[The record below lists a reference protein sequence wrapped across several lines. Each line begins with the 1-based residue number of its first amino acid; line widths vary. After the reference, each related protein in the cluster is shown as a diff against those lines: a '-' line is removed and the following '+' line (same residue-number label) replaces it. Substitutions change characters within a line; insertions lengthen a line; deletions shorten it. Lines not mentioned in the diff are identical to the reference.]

1 MVATLKGLL
10 RGTALAAAMLTAGTA
25 AQAVDIRFTAG
36 EYSKHTL
43 PFFEQVAKDYE
54 ALHPDVHIG
63 VEVIPWDGYLQ
74 KLTTD
79 VNAGNAPDLSIV
91 ATIWVPDF
99 ASQGVIEPL
108 DARMT
113 PEFKDVFIPSF
124 FAPSTIDGKLMGV
137 PAAASARAMMVNL
150 DLLKQAGVDHA
161 PKTWTEFHDAAKKLS
176 ALPGGV
182 YGFGLQ
188 GKEVETDAYF
198 YYALWSQGGEIIK
211 GGKSGLDGPEAIKAA
226 TLYKQMIDEKLTEP
240 SPTAYSREDVF
251 AMFKQGKAGMVFT
264 FPMLIPQL
272 KAEAPNL
279 HYAVAPFPTDVKPTT
294 LGVTD
299 VMMLYSASKAK
310 EQAWDFAKFMYQDK
324 YRSQFDH
331 DEGLLPVT
339 KTIVAQD
346 YYTKN
351 PDLSTFASGLTYAKF
366 TPTVKDWAEMADI
379 TSRALQAI
387 YLGQATPEAGMK
399 DAAKQVNDILAR
411 H

>member
-1 MVATLKGLL
+1 MTAKLAALCLGAACGLALLL
-10 RGTALAAAMLTAGTA
+10 RFEA
-25 AQAVDIRFTAG
+25 AQAADIRFTAG

-43 PFFEQVAKDYE
+43 PFFQQVAKDYE
-54 ALHPDVHIG
+54 ALHPDVHIS
-63 VEVIPWDGYLQ
+63 VEVNPWNGYLQ

-79 VNAGNAPDLSIV
+79 VNAGTPPDLSIV

-108 DARMT
+108 DSYMT
-113 PEFKDVFIPSF
+113 PAFKSIFIPSF
-124 FAPSTIDGKLMGV
+124 FTPSTIDGKLMGI
-137 PAAASARAMMVNL
+137 PAAASARGMMVNL
-150 DLLKQAGVDHA
+150 DLFKQAGLEP
-161 PKTWTEFHDAAKKLS
+161 PKTWEEFHAAAKKLS
-176 ALPGGV
+176 SLPNV

-198 YYALWSQGGEIIK
+198 YYALWSFGGDIIK
-211 GGKSGLDGPEAIKAA
+211 DGKSGLDSPEAIKAA
-226 TLYKQMIDEKLTEP
+226 TFYKTMIDDKLTEP

-251 AMFKQGKAGMVFT
+251 SMFKQGKVGIIFT

-272 KAEAPNL
+272 KAESPNL
-279 HYAVAPFPTDVKPTT
+279 HYAVLPFPTDLKPTT

-299 VMMLYSASKAK
+299 VMMLYSDSKAK
-310 EQAWDFAKFMYQDK
+310 KEAWDFAQFMFQDK

-339 KTIVAQD
+339 KSIVAQD

-351 PDLSTFASGLTYAKF
+351 PDLNMFASGLAYAKF
-366 TPTVKDWAEMADI
+366 TPTIKDWAEMADI
-379 TSRALQAI
+379 TSRSLQTV
-387 YLGQATPEAGMK
+387 YLGQAAPDAAMK
-399 DAAKQVNDILAR
+399 DAAAQINSILAK

>member
-1 MVATLKGLL
+1 MVSKFVASSL
-10 RGTALAAAMLTAGTA
+10 RAACGVLALAFPLVAAEATDL
-25 AQAVDIRFTAG
+25 RFTAG

-43 PFFEQVAKDYE
+43 PFFQQVAKDYE
-54 ALHPDVHIG
+54 ALHPDVHIS
-63 VEVIPWDGYLQ
+63 VEVDPWDGYLQ

-79 VNAGNAPDLSIV
+79 VNAGTPPDLSIV

-108 DARMT
+108 DALMT
-113 PEFKDVFIPSF
+113 PAFKDIFIPTF
-124 FAPSTIDGKLMGV
+124 FAPSTIDGKLMGI
-137 PAAASARAMMVNL
+137 PAAASARGMMVNL
-150 DLLKQAGVDHA
+150 DLFKAAGVEP
-161 PKTWTEFHDAAKKLS
+161 PKTWEEFYQAAKKLS
-176 ALPGGV
+176 ALPNV

-198 YYALWSQGGEIIK
+198 YYALWSFGGDIIVN
-211 GGKSGLDGPEAIKAA
+211 GKSGLDSPEAIKAA
-226 TLYKQMIDEKLTEP
+226 NFYKSLIDDKLTEP

-251 AMFKQGKAGMVFT
+251 QMFKQGKVGMIFT

-272 KAEAPNL
+272 KAESPNL
-279 HYAVAPFPTDVKPTT
+279 HYSVLPFPTDLKPTT

-299 VMMLYSASKAK
+299 VLMLYSASKAK
-310 EQAWDFAKFMYQDK
+310 KEAWDFAQFMYQDK
-324 YRSQFDH
+324 YRSQFDR

-339 KTIVAQD
+339 KSIVAQD

-351 PDLSTFASGLTYAKF
+351 PDLSTFATGLTYAKF

-379 TSRALQAI
+379 TSRSLQTI
-387 YLGQATPEAGMK
+387 YLGQATPEAAMK
-399 DAAKQVNDILAR
+399 AAAGQVNAILAK

>member
-1 MVATLKGLL
+1 MSSRLVQLVFGVAC
-10 RGTALAAAMLTAGTA
+10 AASAIFPLDVAMAT
-25 AQAVDIRFTAG
+25 DIRFTAG

-43 PFFEQVAKDYE
+43 PFFQQVAKDYE
-54 ALHPDVHIG
+54 ALHPDVHIS
-63 VEVIPWDGYLQ
+63 VEVDPWNGYLQ

-79 VNAGNAPDLSIV
+79 VNAGTPPDLSII

-108 DARMT
+108 DGLMT
-113 PEFKDVFIPSF
+113 PAFKDIFIPTF
-124 FAPSTIDGKLMGV
+124 FAPSTIDGKLMGI
-137 PAAASARAMMVNL
+137 PAAASARGMMINL
-150 DLLKQAGVDHA
+150 DLFKQAGIEP
-161 PKTWTEFHDAAKKLS
+161 PKTWDEFYGAAKKLS
-176 ALPGGV
+176 AMPNV

-198 YYALWSQGGEIIK
+198 YYALWSFGGEIIK
-211 GGKSGLDGPEAIKAA
+211 GGKSGLDTPEAIKAA
-226 TLYKQMIDEKLTEP
+226 AFYKKMIDDKLTEP
-240 SPTAYSREDVF
+240 SPTAYNREDVF
-251 AMFKQGKAGMVFT
+251 QMFKQGKVGMIFT

-272 KAEAPNL
+272 KAESPNL
-279 HYAVAPFPTDVKPTT
+279 HYAVLPFPTDLKPTT

-299 VMMLYSASKAK
+299 VMMLYSGSKSKK
-310 EQAWDFAKFMYQDK
+310 EAWDFAQFMYQDK

-339 KTIVAQD
+339 KAIVSQD

-351 PDLSTFASGLTYAKF
+351 PDLSTFATGLTYAKF

-379 TSRALQAI
+379 TSRALQTI
-387 YLGQATPEAGMK
+387 YLGQTTPEAAMT
-399 DAAKQVNDILAR
+399 DAATQINRILAQ

>member
-1 MVATLKGLL
+1 MKPRLATLCAGL
-10 RGTALAAAMLTAGTA
+10 AYAASAVLSAGPAHAT
-25 AQAVDIRFTAG
+25 DIRFTAG

-54 ALHPDVHIG
+54 AAHPDVHVH
-63 VEVIPWDGYLQ
+63 VEVIPWEGYLQ

-108 DARMT
+108 DGYMT
-113 PEFKDVFIPSF
+113 PAFKSIFIPTF
-124 FAPSTIDGKLMGV
+124 FAPSTIEGKLMGI

-150 DLLKQAGVDHA
+150 DLFKQAGLEP
-161 PKTWTEFHDAAKKLS
+161 PKTWEDFYGAAKKI
-176 ALPGGV
+176 AGMPNT

-188 GKEVETDAYF
+188 GKETETDDYF
-198 YYALWSQGGEIIK
+198 YYALWSFGGDIIK
-211 GGKSGLDGPEAIKAA
+211 NGKSALDSPEAIKAA
-226 TLYKQMIDEKLTEP
+226 TFYKKLVDEKLTEP

-251 AMFKQGKAGMVFT
+251 QMFKQGKVGMIFT

-272 KAEAPNL
+272 KAESPNL
-279 HYAVAPFPTDVKPTT
+279 HYAVLPFPTDLSPTT

-310 EQAWDFAKFMYQDK
+310 KEAWDFAQFMYQDK

-339 KTIVAQD
+339 KNIVAQD

-351 PDLSTFASGLTYAKF
+351 PDLSTFAAGLSYAKF
-366 TPTVKDWAEMADI
+366 APTVKDWAEFADI
-379 TSRALQAI
+379 TSRALQTI
-387 YLGQATPEAGMK
+387 YLDQATPEAAMK
-399 DAAKQVNDILAR
+399 SAAGQINDILAKQ
-411 H
+411 

>member
-1 MVATLKGLL
+1 MVPRLKGLFL
-10 RGTALAAAMLTAGTA
+10 SASLVAGALLAASD

-54 ALHPDVHIG
+54 ALHPDVHIH
-63 VEVIPWDGYLQ
+63 VEVVPWDGYLQ
-74 KLTTD
+74 KLSTD
-79 VNAGNAPDLSIV
+79 INAGNGPDLSIV

-99 ASQGVIEPL
+99 ASQGIIEPL
-108 DARMT
+108 DGYMT
-113 PEFKDVFIPSF
+113 PAFKSIFIPTF
-124 FAPSTIDGKLMGV
+124 FAPSTIDGKLMGI
-137 PAAASARAMMVNL
+137 PAAASARAMMINL
-150 DLLKQAGVDHA
+150 DLFKQAGVEP
-161 PKTWTEFHDAAKKLS
+161 PKTWEEFHTAAKKIS
-176 ALPGGV
+176 ALPNV

-188 GKEVETDAYF
+188 GKETETDDYF
-198 YYALWSQGGEIIK
+198 YYALWSNGGEIIK
-211 GGKSGLDGPEAIKAA
+211 DGKSGLESPEALKTAQ
-226 TLYKQMIDEKLTEP
+226 LYRSLVDEKLTEP

-251 AMFKQGKAGMVFT
+251 QMFKQGKVGMIFT
-264 FPMLIPQL
+264 FPMLIPQI
-272 KAEAPNL
+272 KAESPNL
-279 HYAVAPFPTDVKPTT
+279 HYAVLPFPTDIKPVT

-310 EQAWDFAKFMYQDK
+310 TEAWDFAQFIYQDK

-351 PDLSTFASGLTYAKF
+351 PDLSTFASGLSYAKF
-366 TPTVKDWAEMADI
+366 APTIKNWAEIADI
-379 TSRALQAI
+379 TTRSLQSL
-387 YLGQATPEAGMK
+387 YLGQATPEAAMK
-399 DAAKQVNDILAR
+399 DAAGQVNAILAQ

>member
-1 MVATLKGLL
+1 MASRFVQLVRGAVCATSALLSCDVAMAT
-10 RGTALAAAMLTAGTA
+10 
-25 AQAVDIRFTAG
+25 DIRFTAG

-43 PFFEQVAKDYE
+43 PFFQQVAKDYE
-54 ALHPDVHIG
+54 ALHPDVHIS
-63 VEVIPWDGYLQ
+63 VEVDPWNGYLQ

-79 VNAGNAPDLSIV
+79 VNAGTPPDLSIV

-108 DARMT
+108 DNLMT
-113 PEFKDVFIPSF
+113 PAFKDIFIQPF
-124 FAPSTIDGKLMGV
+124 FAPSTIDGKLMGI
-137 PAAASARAMMVNL
+137 PAAASARGMMINL
-150 DLLKQAGVDHA
+150 DLFKQAGVEP
-161 PKTWTEFHDAAKKLS
+161 PKTWDEFYGAAKKLS
-176 ALPGGV
+176 GLQKV

-198 YYALWSQGGEIIK
+198 YYALWSFGGDIIK
-211 GGKSGLDGPEAIKAA
+211 DGKSGLGSPESIKAA
-226 TLYKQMIDEKLTEP
+226 TFYKKLIDEKLTEP
-240 SPTAYSREDVF
+240 SPTAYNREDVF
-251 AMFKQGKAGMVFT
+251 QMFKQGKVGMIFT
-264 FPMLIPQL
+264 FPMIIPQL
-272 KAEAPNL
+272 KAESPNL
-279 HYAVAPFPTDVKPTT
+279 HYAVLPFPTDLKPTT

-310 EQAWDFAKFMYQDK
+310 KEAWDFAQFMYQDK

-339 KTIVAQD
+339 KAIVSQD

-351 PDLSTFASGLTYAKF
+351 PDLSTFASGLSYAKF

-379 TSRALQAI
+379 TSHALQTI
-387 YLGQATPEAGMK
+387 YLGQATPEAAMK
-399 DAAKQVNDILAR
+399 DAAAQVDGILAK

>member
-1 MVATLKGLL
+1 MTWRLAKFCLGAAVGLVA
-10 RGTALAAAMLTAGTA
+10 LTPLNA
-25 AQAVDIRFTAG
+25 AQATDLRFTAG

-43 PFFEQVAKDYE
+43 PFFQQVAKDYE
-54 ALHPDVHIG
+54 ALHPDVHIS
-63 VEVIPWDGYLQ
+63 VEVDPWDGYLQ

-79 VNAGNAPDLSIV
+79 VNAGAAPDLSIV

-108 DARMT
+108 DALMT
-113 PEFKDVFIPSF
+113 PAFKDIFIPSF
-124 FAPSTIDGKLMGV
+124 FAPSTIDGKLMGI
-137 PAAASARAMMVNL
+137 PAAASARGMMVNL
-150 DLLKQAGVDHA
+150 DLFKQAGIEP
-161 PKTWTEFHDAAKKLS
+161 PKTWEDFYAAAKKLS
-176 ALPGGV
+176 ALPNV

-188 GKEVETDAYF
+188 GKETETDAYF
-198 YYALWSQGGEIIK
+198 YYALWSFGGDIIK
-211 GGKSGLDGPEAIKAA
+211 NGKSGLDSAEAIKAA
-226 TLYKQMIDEKLTEP
+226 TLYRKMVDDKLTEP

-251 AMFKQGKAGMVFT
+251 QMFKQGKVGMIFT
-264 FPMLIPQL
+264 FPMLIPQI

-279 HYAVAPFPTDVKPTT
+279 HYAVLPFPTDLKPTT

-310 EQAWDFAKFMYQDK
+310 KEAWDFAQFMYQDK

-339 KTIVAQD
+339 KNIVAQD

-351 PDLSTFASGLTYAKF
+351 PDLSTFASGLAYAKF
-366 TPTVKDWAEMADI
+366 TPTIKDWAEIADI
-379 TSRALQAI
+379 TSRSLQTI
-387 YLGQATPEAGMK
+387 YLGQTTPDAAMK
-399 DAAKQVNDILAR
+399 DAAGQINAILAK

>member
-1 MVATLKGLL
+1 MAPRFVKLVLGVACVAFALLPVDAAVATDL
-10 RGTALAAAMLTAGTA
+10 
-25 AQAVDIRFTAG
+25 RFTAG

-43 PFFEQVAKDYE
+43 PFFQQVVKDYE
-54 ALHPDVHIG
+54 ALHPDVHIS
-63 VEVIPWDGYLQ
+63 VEVNPWNGYLQ

-79 VNAGNAPDLSIV
+79 VNAGAPPDLSII

-99 ASQGVIEPL
+99 ASQGIIEPL
-108 DARMT
+108 DSLMT
-113 PEFKDVFIPSF
+113 PAFKDIFIQSF
-124 FAPSTIDGKLMGV
+124 FAPSTIDGKLMGI
-137 PAAASARAMMVNL
+137 PAAASARGMMINL
-150 DLLKQAGVDHA
+150 DLFKQAGLEP
-161 PKTWTEFHDAAKKLS
+161 PKTWDDFYGAAKKLS
-176 ALPGGV
+176 SLPNV

-198 YYALWSQGGEIIK
+198 YYALWSFGGDIIK
-211 GGKSGLDGPEAIKAA
+211 DGKSGLDSPQSIKAA
-226 TLYKQMIDEKLTEP
+226 TFYKKMIDEKLTEP

-251 AMFKQGKAGMVFT
+251 QMFKQGKVGMIFT

-272 KAEAPNL
+272 KAESPTL
-279 HYAVAPFPTDVKPTT
+279 HYAVLPFPTDLKPTT

-310 EQAWDFAKFMYQDK
+310 KEAWDFAQFIYQDK

-339 KTIVAQD
+339 KAIVSQE

-351 PDLSTFASGLTYAKF
+351 PDLSTFAGGLSYAKF
-366 TPTVKDWAEMADI
+366 TPTVKDWAEIADI
-379 TSRALQAI
+379 TSRALQTI
-387 YLGQATPEAGMK
+387 YLGQATPESAMK
-399 DAAKQVNDILAR
+399 DAAIQINGILGQ

>member
-1 MVATLKGLL
+1 MASKFARLLTGAACGLI
-10 RGTALAAAMLTAGTA
+10 ALACIGPV
-25 AQAVDIRFTAG
+25 QAVDLRFTAG

-43 PFFEQVAKDYE
+43 PFFQKVAKDYE
-54 ALHPDVHIG
+54 ALHPDVHIQ
-63 VEVIPWDGYLQ
+63 VEVAPWDGYLQ

-79 VNAGNAPDLSIV
+79 VNAGNPPDLSIV

-108 DARMT
+108 DGLMT
-113 PEFKDVFIPSF
+113 PEFKSAFIPSF

-150 DLLKQAGVDHA
+150 DLFKQAGVEP
-161 PKTWTEFHDAAKKLS
+161 PKTWEDFYTAAKKIS
-176 ALPGGV
+176 ALPGV

-198 YYALWSQGGEIIK
+198 YYALWSNGGDILK
-211 GGKSGLDGPEAIKAA
+211 DGKSALDSSESIKTAA
-226 TLYKQMIDEKLTEP
+226 FYKKLIDEKLTEP
-240 SPTAYSREDVF
+240 SPTAYSREDIF
-251 AMFKQGKAGMVFT
+251 QMFKQGKLGMIFT
-264 FPMLIPQL
+264 FPMLIPQI

-279 HYAVAPFPTDVKPTT
+279 HYAVLPFPTDLKPST

-310 EQAWDFAKFMYQDK
+310 KEAWDFAQFMFQDM

-339 KTIVAQD
+339 KNIVAQD

-351 PDLSTFASGLTYAKF
+351 PDLSTFASGLSYAKF
-366 TPTVKDWAEMADI
+366 TPTIKNWAEMADI
-379 TSRALQAI
+379 TTRALQGI

-399 DAAKQVNDILAR
+399 DAANQINGILADQ
-411 H
+411 

>member
-1 MVATLKGLL
+1 MA
-10 RGTALAAAMLTAGTA
+10 ALVSAAC
-25 AQAVDIRFTAG
+25 AQATDLRFTAG

-43 PFFEQVAKDYE
+43 PFFQQVAKDYE
-54 ALHPDVHIG
+54 ALHPAVHIS
-63 VEVIPWDGYLQ
+63 VEVDPWDGYLQ

-79 VNAGNAPDLSIV
+79 VSAGTTPDLSIV

-108 DARMT
+108 DGLMSPA
-113 PEFKDVFIPSF
+113 FKNIFIPSF
-124 FAPSTIDGKLMGV
+124 FAPSTSDGKRRGI
-137 PAAASARAMMVNL
+137 PAAASARGMRVNL
-150 DLLKQAGVDHA
+150 DLCKRAGLEP
-161 PKTWTEFHDAAKKLS
+161 PKTWEEFYAAAHKLA
-176 ALPGGV
+176 ALPNV

-198 YYALWSQGGEIIK
+198 YYALWSFGGEIIK
-211 GGKSGLDGPEAIKAA
+211 DGKSGLGSPQAIKAA
-226 TLYKQMIDEKLTEP
+226 TFYKKLIDDKLTEP

-251 AMFKQGKAGMVFT
+251 QMFKQGKVGMVFT

-279 HYAVAPFPTDVKPTT
+279 HYAVLPFPTDLKPTT

-310 EQAWDFAKFMYQDK
+310 QEAWDFAQFLYQDK

-339 KTIVAQD
+339 KAIVAQD

-351 PDLSTFASGLTYAKF
+351 PDLNTFASGLNYAKF
-366 TPTVKDWAEMADI
+366 TPTIKDWSEMADI
-379 TSRALQAI
+379 TSRSLQTI
-387 YLGQATPEAGMK
+387 YLGQATPEAAMK
-399 DAAKQVNDILAR
+399 DAASQIDGILAR
-411 H
+411 Q